1 MVYTY
6 DKKST
11 CLINFLAVF
20 APECFCIYAI
30 LFFFFAGYFWIWIG
44 ISSFECHMS
53 AICQWNI
60 MTDIFLS
67 VTFWNIN
74 KATAA
79 FKKNSKIFYFINEL
93 LYALIWLE
101 RSVTIF
107 LVLYSMIIFRNKLLF
122 FYIYHFFQRRMKTFL
137 LFFHFQIVII
147 ITIFFD
153 NNFLISVEIHILLY

>member
-1 MVYTY
+1 MRP
-6 DKKST
+6 
-11 CLINFLAVF
+11 NVF
-20 APECFCIYAI
+20 AFMLY
-30 LFFFFAGYFWIWIG
+30 FFFFAGYFWIWIG
-44 ISSFECHMS
+44 ISSFECHVS

-60 MTDIFLS
+60 MTGIFLS

-122 FYIYHFFQRRMKTFL
+122 FYIYHFFSKKDENIPFIFPFPNCNYNYYFL
-137 LFFHFQIVII
+137 WQ
-147 ITIFFD
+147 
-153 NNFLISVEIHILLY
+153 

>member
-1 MVYTY
+1 MRP
-6 DKKST
+6 
-11 CLINFLAVF
+11 NVF
-20 APECFCIYAI
+20 AFMLY
-30 LFFFFAGYFWIWIG
+30 FFFFAGYFWIWIG
-44 ISSFECHMS
+44 ISSFECHVS

-122 FYIYHFFQRRMKTFL
+122 FYIYHFFSKKDENIPFIFPFPNCNYNYYFL
-137 LFFHFQIVII
+137 WQ
-147 ITIFFD
+147 
-153 NNFLISVEIHILLY
+153 